1 MNRRTIYYHTTE
13 VGDELICPE
22 DGQVIYEEHI
32 GGYTV
37 LGVLTADTNLLYGFR
52 VWTFYDCRFYMFNM
66 KIDGLTAKRDVALS
80 HLKDAFDRE
89 VKSLR

>member
-1 MNRRTIYYHTTE
+1 MKQRTVYYHTTE

-22 DGQVIYEEHI
+22 DGQVVFEKSI

-37 LGVLTADTNLLYGFR
+37 LGVLTADTNLFYGFR
-52 VWTFYDCRFYMFNM
+52 VWVYYDCRFYMNCM
-66 KIDGLTAKRDVALS
+66 KINGLSSSQDTVLK

-89 VKSLR
+89 VKSLQ